1 MPSRSRSRLAV
12 ACPLRP
18 RCRMLRAALA
28 CKMIRLLLQGAG
40 DKGQARTVQ

>member
-1 MPSRSRSRLAV
+1 MPSRSRPAV

-28 CKMIRLLLQGAG
+28 CKMIRLLLQGVG